1 MITYSTINA
10 GIMRV
15 MKGLQRSSKIMS
27 CIDVLRYLIIED
39 LNSRFLFIISRN
51 LHLLKVLVLYQSR
64 LRQRISDRRL
74 SAIRNS
80 WLRSQLKPCVNGQMI

>member
-15 MKGLQRSSKIMS
+15 MKELQRSSKIMS
-27 CIDVLRYLIIED
+27 CIDALRFLIIEGLD
-39 LNSRFLFIISRN
+39 SRSLFIISRN

-80 WLRSQLKPCVNGQMI
+80 WLRRQLRHCEVGLMR